1 VAQRKTARTTKT
13 RRKTSAKPAAARG
26 KRAAGRARKTAGA
39 ARSRNAARGAASR
52 STKRSKQAPKPSTA
66 AKAKATVTGAVKN
79 AVAKVAKRLP
89 GAELDALTLLEQDH
103 RSLED
108 LLKRGEST
116 TERASK
122 QRKALLG
129 AIATELTVHEMI
141 EERLLYP
148 FLEQYPETRAIVL
161 EGVEEHHVADVIL
174 KELQD
179 TPVTDEQWA
188 AKFKVFKENLEHH
201 IEEEEGPMFRTARG
215 VAGHD
220 ALVAL
225 GRKMAAMKRAAIS

>member
-1 VAQRKTARTTKT
+1 
-13 RRKTSAKPAAARG
+13 
-26 KRAAGRARKTAGA
+26 
-39 ARSRNAARGAASR
+39 
-52 STKRSKQAPKPSTA
+52 
-66 AKAKATVTGAVKN
+66 VTGAVKN